1 MRCAQLLLG
10 FAALVGVRVEAQ
22 YHQHHNMPR
31 AKFDDVT
38 GAPLN
43 DAARSILQRHAAT
56 APAPGAG
63 AAEAFDS
70 LVDVAVAAG
79 TWKFVMLEC
88 ELDGRRRRIVR
99 ALQGLKYH
107 AENYDVTAAPL
118 KALGVHVRVVGG
130 GRIKRDDAAKTI
142 SVTGPVS
149 LKRRLCHRRGAC
161 STAYSRRSTATRRRS
176 AAVPAATRPPPR

>member
-1 MRCAQLLLG
+1 MHRAQLLLSL
-10 FAALVGVRVEAQ
+10 ALVQAQ
-22 YHQHHNMPR
+22 YQHHMPR
-31 AKFDDVT
+31 AKFDDQT

-43 DAARSILQRHAAT
+43 DAARAILARHSAT

-70 LVDVAVAAG
+70 LVDVVVAAG

-88 ELDGRRRRIVR
+88 ELDGRRKRIVR

-118 KALGVHVRVVGG
+118 KALGIHVRVVGG
-130 GRIKRDDAAKTI
+130 GRIKRDDASKTI
-142 SVTGPVS
+142 SGTGPVS
-149 LKRRLCHRRGAC
+149 LKRLRL
-161 STAYSRRSTATRRRS
+161 
-176 AAVPAATRPPPR
+176 

>member
-1 MRCAQLLLG
+1 MRRAQLLLSL
-10 FAALVGVRVEAQ
+10 AVVQAQ
-22 YHQHHNMPR
+22 YHQHHMPR
-31 AKFDDVT
+31 AKFDDQT

-43 DAARSILQRHAAT
+43 DAARAILARHSAT

-79 TWKFVMLEC
+79 TWKFVLLEC
-88 ELDGRRRRIVR
+88 ELDGRRKRIVR

-118 KALGVHVRVVGG
+118 KALGIHVRVVGG

-142 SVTGPVS
+142 SVYGYSKTFGRSPG
-149 LKRRLCHRRGAC
+149 CNEA
-161 STAYSRRSTATRRRS
+161 TAEMIR
-176 AAVPAATRPPPR
+176 AALPGYRVDWSDEGY

>member
-1 MRCAQLLLG
+1 MRCAQLLLSL
-10 FAALVGVRVEAQ
+10 ALVQA
-22 YHQHHNMPR
+22 QHHHHMPR
-31 AKFDDVT
+31 AKFDDQT

-70 LVDVAVAAG
+70 LVDVVVAAG

-99 ALQGLKYH
+99 ALHGLKYH

-118 KALGVHVRVVGG
+118 KALGIHVRVVGG

-142 SVTGPVS
+142 SVYGYSKTFGRSPG
-149 LKRRLCHRRGAC
+149 CNEA
-161 STAYSRRSTATRRRS
+161 TAEMIR
-176 AAVPAATRPPPR
+176 AALPGYRVDWSDEGY

>member
-1 MRCAQLLLG
+1 MRALLLLSL
-10 FAALVGVRVEAQ
+10 ALVQAQ
-22 YHQHHNMPR
+22 YYHQHHMPR
-31 AKFDDVT
+31 AKFDDAT

-70 LVDVAVAAG
+70 LVDVVVAAG
-79 TWKFVMLEC
+79 TWKFVQLEC
-88 ELDGRRRRIVR
+88 ELDGRRKRIVR

-142 SVTGPVS
+142 SVTGTVS
-149 LKRRLCHRRGAC
+149 LKRRLRI
-161 STAYSRRSTATRRRS
+161 
-176 AAVPAATRPPPR
+176 

>member
-1 MRCAQLLLG
+1 MRALLLLSL
-10 FAALVGVRVEAQ
+10 AVVQAQ
-22 YHQHHNMPR
+22 YHHQHHNMPR

-63 AAEAFDS
+63 AAEAFDA
-70 LVDVAVAAG
+70 LVDVVVAAG
-79 TWKFVMLEC
+79 TWKFVQLEC
-88 ELDGRRRRIVR
+88 ELDGRRKRIVR

-118 KALGVHVRVVGG
+118 KALGIHVRVVGG
-130 GRIKRDDAAKTI
+130 GRIKRDDAAKAI
-142 SVTGPVS
+142 SVRALRHS
-149 LKRRLCHRRGAC
+149 SGAFVYSRDVC
-161 STAYSRRSTATRRRS
+161 STAYSRRPWA
-176 AAVPAATRPPPR
+176 PGRPRCCNPTQTGLRLAR

>member
-1 MRCAQLLLG
+1 MRRAQLLLSL
-10 FAALVGVRVEAQ
+10 ALVEAQ
-22 YHQHHNMPR
+22 YHHHMPR
-31 AKFDDVT
+31 AKFYDVT

-43 DAARSILQRHAAT
+43 DAARSILQRHVAT

-70 LVDVAVAAG
+70 LVDVVVATG
-79 TWKFVMLEC
+79 TWKFVLLEC
-88 ELDGRRRRIVR
+88 ELDGRRKRIVR

-118 KALGVHVRVVGG
+118 KALGIHVRVVGG

-142 SVTGPVS
+142 SVYGYSKTFGRSPG
-149 LKRRLCHRRGAC
+149 CNEATAEMIRGALPGYRVDW
-161 STAYSRRSTATRRRS
+161 SDEGY
-176 AAVPAATRPPPR
+176 

>member
-1 MRCAQLLLG
+1 MRQLLLSL
-10 FAALVGVRVEAQ
+10 ALVQAQ
-22 YHQHHNMPR
+22 YHQHHMPR
-31 AKFDDVT
+31 AKFDDQT

-70 LVDVAVAAG
+70 LVDVVVAAG

-118 KALGVHVRVVGG
+118 KALGIHVRVVGCCVEINQCVG
-130 GRIKRDDAAKTI
+130 CSFLGDDAAVLAP
-142 SVTGPVS
+142 SSGEEPAS
-149 LKRRLCHRRGAC
+149 LRHRAGVASMAWR
-161 STAYSRRSTATRRRS
+161 TTRRFS
-176 AAVPAATRPPPR
+176 TNAP

>member
-1 MRCAQLLLG
+1 MQHRALILLSL
-10 FAALVGVRVEAQ
+10 AVVQAQ

-70 LVDVAVAAG
+70 LVDVVVAAG
-79 TWKFVMLEC
+79 TWKFVLLEC
-88 ELDGRRRRIVR
+88 ELDGRRKRIVR

-130 GRIKRDDAAKTI
+130 GRIKRDDATKTI
-142 SVTGPVS
+142 SVYGYSKTFGRSPG
-149 LKRRLCHRRGAC
+149 CNEA
-161 STAYSRRSTATRRRS
+161 TAEMIR
-176 AAVPAATRPPPR
+176 AALPGYRVDWSDEGY

>member
-1 MRCAQLLLG
+1 MRRAQLLLSL
-10 FAALVGVRVEAQ
+10 ALVQAQ
-22 YHQHHNMPR
+22 HYHQHHMPR

-79 TWKFVMLEC
+79 TWKFVLLEC
-88 ELDGRRRRIVR
+88 ELDGRRKRIVR

-142 SVTGPVS
+142 SVYGYSKTFGRSPG
-149 LKRRLCHRRGAC
+149 CNEA
-161 STAYSRRSTATRRRS
+161 TAEMIR
-176 AAVPAATRPPPR
+176 AALPGYRVDWSDEGY